1 MKRVILFVVLFLVGI
16 SNSYGVCKDGLTIG
30 QYSWACNLSD
40 PGGWQ
45 KGNQS
50 RQYVGPDTIIQ
61 TVGQATWFCV
71 NGNHMETAGNS
82 SRYQCADKSG
92 SNDVW
97 LHMDNAV
104 YCSDSP
110 IKNKRATNGY
120 IKLKKANGSDSGF
133 SSDNP
138 GATVGGCLYITCKDG
153 YTPKGGACVKNESV
167 AQCKVKNNQHP
178 GITCSRDSGTK
189 CLQAGDDVYLY
200 CYSKQEYGKQIIHDL
215 QNSCQP
221 TVNIVTIADKPGSYF
236 TCTHDG
242 KWQETKFR
250 RCESGDD
257 FPGGCNDRPGCED
270 VANSP
275 ASSQNQTNA
284 TSVTQVWT
292 GVAEETFC
300 MVSRCKSGYT
310 KQGDKCLSQDQVKQA
325 QQRAQRTEELK
336 DKCKSTLGTWNG
348 SKCTCKIKDTV
359 LRNNECVCKNS
370 VYELDIE
377 DKKCKLK
384 PEYKNEQ
391 ELCESS
397 HGSWDVDKCTCDKA
411 QLLRYNPTDKVCV
424 CDGDDYVYNP
434 EQQKCVLTDIAV
446 RRNACNA
453 ATGTEWIESEGRCK
467 CTESGKLWN
476 QTMCVYSDDFTK
488 CAGVRD
494 ATWDTTGNKCICA
507 SDDKELKDWQ
517 CVDTQET
524 IATGVINTSFPKFES
539 LVSGLEVNKWKSAD
553 GTFNVARL
561 ASDSIAGAVLG
572 TASGLITSSVVK
584 KNQVKKGFENVRC
597 VVGNQVVAG
606 YGDEFTVGA
615 Q

>member
-1 MKRVILFVVLFLVGI
+1 MKKIISFAVLSLLCSLNSGGACTDGLLVGGYTWGCGLGEKKMKQVV
-16 SNSYGVCKDGLTIG
+16 NAVGYGKIV
-30 QYSWACNLSD
+30 
-40 PGGWQ
+40 
-45 KGNQS
+45 
-50 RQYVGPDTIIQ
+50 Q
-61 TVGQATWFCV
+61 TVGSA
-71 NGNHMETAGNS
+71 
-82 SRYQCADKSG
+82 SRYCVGGAEQSAYGTNFSFRCDDASG
-92 SNDVW
+92 SDDTWSGNPPRF
-97 LHMDNAV
+97 HP
-104 YCSDSP
+104 DSP
-110 IKNKRATNGY
+110 IKGQYAQNAFFELYK
-120 IKLKKANGSDSGF
+120 SDMRTHSGF
-133 SSDNP
+133 STDKP
-138 GATVGGCLYITCKDG
+138 GATLDGYLYVTCKDS
-153 YTPKGGACVKNESV
+153 YTPKSGACVSV
-167 AQCKVKNNQHP
+167 GSNAKCAVKNTKHP
-178 GITCSRDSGTK
+178 GITCNTSGGTN
-189 CLQAGDDVYLY
+189 CLQAGNDGFLY
-200 CYSKQEYGKQIIHDL
+200 CYAKEDYRKNVIADL

-221 TVNIVTIADKPGSYF
+221 TVNIVTIAEKPGSYF

-242 KWQETKFR
+242 KWQETKFS

-275 ASSQNQTNA
+275 ASSQAQTNA
-284 TSVTQVWT
+284 TSVTQVWAS
-292 GVAEETFC
+292 VAPETFC

-397 HGSWDVDKCTCDKA
+397 HGSWDVDKCTCDKEK
-411 QLLRYNPTDKVCV
+411 LLRYNPTDKVCV

-453 ATGTEWIESEGRCK
+453 ASGTEWIESEGRCN

-488 CAGVRD
+488 CAGVSG

-507 SDDKELKDWQ
+507 SNDKELKDWQ

-524 IATGVINTSFPKFES
+524 IAKGVINTSFPKFES